1 MSTVLERAQRR
12 RRYRL
17 RRRALAELWF
27 VGRAAAMMSRPV
39 ALLVIVWLIG
49 SVVQRVYGD
58 YGPSGQTSWSD
69 AFFIS
74 YCLLF
79 VEHVVARPTSLIT
92 QVVHYVQPV
101 IGVVLLAEGV
111 VKLGIALMRKD
122 RNNSVWV
129 QTMARFSEGHI
140 VLCGVGSVGFR
151 ILEELAALGED
162 VIVVEKDEHCEFLER
177 ARALDAL
184 VLIGDARDDV
194 LLKKLNIPGAR
205 AVIIATNDDL
215 ANLEIAMDVR
225 EMRSDVSIVMRLF
238 DQRLAR
244 KVRASLG
251 VEVSLSTSQ
260 LAAPLFASAALDRA
274 VVGTHR
280 IGQELLVVVELT
292 VRAGGKLAG
301 ATVGLLSQT
310 HDLTVVAR
318 RARGGEWTPQPK
330 PGVKL
335 EEGDLVQIL
344 VHSRR
349 LPEVHAL
356 NGAPALS

>member
-1 MSTVLERAQRR
+1 MSTELERARR
-12 RRYRL
+12 RSRYRL
-17 RRRALAELWF
+17 RRRVLAEAWF
-27 VGRAAAMMSRPV
+27 FGRAAAMLSRPV
-39 ALLVIVWLIG
+39 LLLVAVWLFGAII
-49 SVVQRVYGD
+49 QRFFGD
-58 YGPSGQTSWSD
+58 YGPTGQTSWSD

-79 VEHVVARPTSLIT
+79 MEHIVARPTSLLT
-92 QVVHYVQPV
+92 LVVHYVQPV
-101 IGVVLLAEGV
+101 LGVVLLAEGV
-111 VKLGIALMRKD
+111 VKLGIALLRKD

-129 QTMARFSEGHI
+129 QTMARFSKDHI
-140 VLCGVGSVGFR
+140 VLCGAGSVGFR

-162 VIVVEKDEHCEFLER
+162 VIVIEKDEHCAFLER
-177 ARALDAL
+177 ARALNAL
-184 VLIGDARDDV
+184 VIVGDARDDV
-194 LLKKLNIPGAR
+194 VLGKLNIPEAR

-225 EMRSDVSIVMRLF
+225 ELRSDVAIVMRLF
-238 DQRLAR
+238 DQRLAS

-251 VEVSLSTSQ
+251 VEISFSTSQ

-280 IGQELLVVVELT
+280 VGKELLVVVELT

-318 RARGGEWTPQPK
+318 RAQGGEWSPQPK
-330 PGVKL
+330 PGTKL
-335 EEGDLVQIL
+335 DVGDSLQIL
-344 VHSRR
+344 VNSRR
-349 LPEVHAL
+349 LTEIHAL
-356 NGAPALS
+356 NRAG